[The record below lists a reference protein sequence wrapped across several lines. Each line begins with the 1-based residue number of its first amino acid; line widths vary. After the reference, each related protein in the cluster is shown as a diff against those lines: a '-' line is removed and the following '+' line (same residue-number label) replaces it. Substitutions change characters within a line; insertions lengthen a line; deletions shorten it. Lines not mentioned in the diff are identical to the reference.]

1 MRFSPGEED
10 CSCVIKLGTSS
21 TFLNTKKEGLCSFT
35 LQSSPGSQVRFTNL
49 QSSTFQVL
57 LNFLGMNLPSLNPE
71 EGCEAWVSLGE
82 DHQSVGSLIGEL
94 EDKNLNNFC
103 TGSKRFCGLTV
114 PNYPGPSVITS
125 SSNSMVLSYNLPA
138 ESIVQGH
145 GFQVEKLSKVITFM
159 I

>member
-1 MRFSPGEED
+1 MSFSPGEED

-94 EDKNLNNFC
+94 EDKNF
-103 TGSKRFCGLTV
+103 F
-114 PNYPGPSVITS
+114 
-125 SSNSMVLSYNLPA
+125 
-138 ESIVQGH
+138 
-145 GFQVEKLSKVITFM
+145 
-159 I
+159 

>member
-1 MRFSPGEED
+1 MHFSAGEED

-35 LQSSPGSQVRFTNL
+35 LQSSPGSQVRFTNH

-94 EDKNLNNFC
+94 EDKNLNDFFS
-103 TGSKRFCGLTV
+103 GSKRFCGLTV

-145 GFQVEKLSKVITFM
+145 GFQVEKSSKVITFM

>member
-1 MRFSPGEED
+1 MSFSPDEED

-21 TFLNTKKEGLCSFT
+21 TFLNTKKKGLCSFT

-94 EDKNLNNFC
+94 EDKNLNDLC
-103 TGSKRFCGLTV
+103 SGSKRFCGLTV